1 MTIISI
7 HSLKE
12 SKDASAHALK
22 CESTTWVTLNFSD
35 TTLTIFMP
43 YDDAVKMADCFN
55 SLSFRQSGTAVD
67 AGSADTA
74 NPPDQQE
81 QTPQPEL
88 IE

>member
-1 MTIISI
+1 MNLVSI
-7 HSLKE
+7 HSLN
-12 SKDASAHALK
+12 KDSFARALK
-22 CESTTWVTLNFSD
+22 CDETTWVTLKCSCA
-35 TTLTIFMP
+35 TLNIFMP
-43 YDDAVKMADCFN
+43 YDDAVKMAERFN
-55 SLSFRQSGTAVD
+55 SLSFRQIGTAVD